1 MRWRTNVLPPRL
13 LASLMAPEHFD
24 AAASFVRPEDVV
36 AQVRVS
42 SDVAQHAAWL
52 REDAELGFDTIY
64 VHNVAL
70 DQQAFIDAFGARV
83 LPALSR

>member
-1 MRWRTNVLPPRL
+1 
-13 LASLMAPEHFD
+13 MA
-24 AAASFVRPEDVV
+24 